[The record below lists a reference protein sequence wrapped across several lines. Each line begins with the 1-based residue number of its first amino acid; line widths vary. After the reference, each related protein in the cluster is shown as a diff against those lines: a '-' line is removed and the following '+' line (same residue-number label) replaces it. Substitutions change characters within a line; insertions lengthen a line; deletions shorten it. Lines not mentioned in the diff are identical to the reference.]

1 MAAVA
6 TKAGGATR
14 ARVPRAEREE
24 QMIDAA
30 TRIFGKR
37 GYVGA
42 SMEEIAAASG
52 ITKPMLYAYF
62 GSKDG
67 LYAACM
73 ERGEQALERA
83 VKEAVLH
90 SSTPEL
96 RLWRG
101 LVAVFDFFDRHPDL
115 FAIGY
120 PSGPTSGA
128 FVEASARGRASMA
141 RLLTGLFVDTAV
153 DAGVDPAAAREA
165 EPLAHALTGATIA
178 LLAWS
183 ASRPKEPRELHA
195 LRLMNFAWMGLGNL
209 VRGELWVPPADNEV
223 TA

>member
-6 TKAGGATR
+6 TKASDAVRT
-14 ARVPRAEREE
+14 RVPRAVRQE

-30 TRIFGKR
+30 TRTFAKR

-62 GSKDG
+62 DSKDG

-73 ERGEQALERA
+73 ERGERALERA
-83 VKEAVLH
+83 VREAVLDGE
-90 SSTPEL
+90 TPEL
-96 RLWRG
+96 RLWHG
-101 LVAVFDFFDRHPDL
+101 LVAVFEFFDRNPDL

-153 DAGVDPAAAREA
+153 GAGVDPDAAREA

-183 ASRPKEPRELHA
+183 ASRPDEPRELHA
-195 LRLMNFAWMGLGNL
+195 LRLMNFAWMGLANL
-209 VRGELWVPPADNEV
+209 VEGTLWVPPTGDEV
-223 TA
+223 TT

>member
-1 MAAVA
+1 
-6 TKAGGATR
+6 
-14 ARVPRAEREE
+14 
-24 QMIDAA
+24 MIAAA
-30 TRIFGKR
+30 TRIFARR
-37 GYVGA
+37 GYAGT
-42 SMEEIAAASG
+42 SMEGIAAASG

-73 ERGEQALERA
+73 ERGERALERA
-83 VKEAVLH
+83 VSEAVLH
-90 SSTPEL
+90 STAPER
-96 RLWRG
+96 RLWHG
-101 LVAVFDFFDRHPDL
+101 LVAVFEFFDRNPDL

-141 RLLTGLFVDTAV
+141 ALLTGLFADTAV
-153 DAGVDPAAAREA
+153 GAGVDPDVAREA

-183 ASRPKEPRELHA
+183 ASRPEEPRELHA

-209 VRGELWVPPADNEV
+209 VEGELWVPPSDDEV